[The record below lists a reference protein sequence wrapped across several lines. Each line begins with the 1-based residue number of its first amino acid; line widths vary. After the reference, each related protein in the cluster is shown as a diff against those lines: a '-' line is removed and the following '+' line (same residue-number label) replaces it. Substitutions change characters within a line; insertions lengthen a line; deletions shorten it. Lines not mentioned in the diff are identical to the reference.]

1 MDKTWLQ
8 FSSLSGLQ
16 IIFSSYSS
24 IKNWNLS
31 LMLNKYSRKTKPQ
44 LLNKPTGSFK
54 WIQIFSMWTQSNF
67 RHFSLLICWAMQRRR
82 ERALEALCQIVTQ
95 TTSNVEEI
103 LSAAPFS
110 NPQLWYAC
118 ASLFFLT
125 DIRPNTVE
133 NLKLKFHHDR
143 QEARTMN
150 LRNDLKQK
158 WEGEHWSSS
167 CYKHRT
173 GPSLQIA
180 ALTWHCRACSVS
192 KDLGQSLFS
201 HIPDVPGF
209 LCSSDRYCPLRAPL
223 SPALPHPSLWAFQQ
237 LHSAPGS
244 PREGNPEAPPS
255 LPAMVLES
263 TAEKPL
269 ETNQTKNSLLEL
281 P

>member
-125 DIRPNTVE
+125 DIRPNTAE

-209 LCSSDRYCPLRAPL
+209 PLLFWQMLPLTQSSPLPCPPSPIPL
-223 SPALPHPSLWAFQQ
+223 
-237 LHSAPGS
+237 
-244 PREGNPEAPPS
+244 S
-255 LPAMVLES
+255 LPAAPQCSRVTQGRKSWGTCQPASHGLGEHS
-263 TAEKPL
+263 RKTPGNKS
-269 ETNQTKNSLLEL
+269 N
-281 P
+281 